1 MKKQRP
7 YNLNLLTIRFPVP
20 AIISILHRV
29 SGVIVFFLI
38 PLLLWMLKQSLASA
52 DNYIDLVDILANPFF
67 KFIFWGF
74 LAALL
79 FHLVAGIRHLIMD
92 LGFGE
97 SLKAGRASAWT
108 VAIVSVVLIIVTGV
122 WLWAV
127 V

>member
-7 YNLNLLTIRFPVP
+7 YNLNLMTIRFPVP

-52 DNYIDLVDILANPFF
+52 DNYIDLVDILANPLF
-67 KFIFWGF
+67 KLIFWGF

-97 SLKAGRASAWT
+97 SLKAGRVSAWA
-108 VAIVSVVLIIVTGV
+108 VAIISVLLIIVTGV
-122 WLWAV
+122 WLWV
-127 V
+127 VV